1 MSIDHAPYLSTLS
14 RRGLVG
20 LAAVAAGTTLLP
32 GPRATAAG
40 VAVRTGD
47 PFVEW
52 LDRHATPV
60 RTSPRGPLDDLTPL
74 RRTVRD
80 AAVVG
85 LGESAH
91 GTHTQ
96 FALKHRVARYLVEEL
111 GFRTIAWEESWG
123 SGVVLDR
130 YVRGD
135 GTDARTAVG
144 QAPFR
149 LRSQAMLDLVRW
161 MREFNRGRPDWDL
174 VRFLGADVLE
184 LRALQYDEIER
195 FAAAVVPDRLP
206 RVRELLGALAL
217 RGTPQEHL
225 VWYKY
230 RLTED
235 ERQPLVAAAREL
247 HEMVRDA
254 AASRAAR
261 RRRAAVD
268 PDDAVLHAFAL
279 LGFYESGSAAGVRD
293 DLRDRYVAGV
303 VTAWHERTG
312 HRIVYSAANAHVAA
326 AERMVIEF
334 PPDPPARRRLAGGL
348 LRAGFGAGYVAVGT
362 VFDHGD
368 VLTGWEVDGGPRV
381 YTVPPS
387 SPSFAD
393 ALLGRARL
401 GDYLIDLRRGGPA
414 EVRER
419 LDGPASLRIMSSAYD
434 SARDEHYAQHL
445 PSWRAGFDA
454 LLHVRTVTATQLVQ
468 AAGGRSR
475 RRRG

>member
-1 MSIDHAPYLSTLS
+1 MSIDHAQHLSTLS
-14 RRGLVG
+14 RRGLFG
-20 LAAVAAGTTLLP
+20 LAAAAAGATLLP
-32 GPRATAAG
+32 GQQATAAG
-40 VAVRTGD
+40 TAVRTED
-47 PFVEW
+47 PFAEW
-52 LDRHATPV
+52 LDRHATAV
-60 RTSPRGPLDDLTPL
+60 RTDPRGPLDDLVPL

-80 AAVVG
+80 AVVVG

-96 FALKHRVARYLVEEL
+96 FALKHRIARYLVEEL

-144 QAPFR
+144 QALFM
-149 LRSQAMLDLVRW
+149 LRSQGMLDLVRW
-161 MREFNRGRPDWDL
+161 MREFNRGRPDWDQ

-195 FAAAVVPDRLP
+195 FAAAIAPDRL
-206 RVRELLGALAL
+206 RRIRELLTTLAL
-217 RGTPQEHL
+217 RGTPQQHL

-235 ERQPLVAAAREL
+235 ERLPLVAAAREL
-247 HEMVRDA
+247 YDLVRDA

-261 RRRAAVD
+261 RSRTGVD
-268 PDDAVLHAFAL
+268 PGDAVLHALAL
-279 LGFYESGSAAGVRD
+279 LGFYDSGTAAGVAED
-293 DLRDRYVAGV
+293 VRDRYVADL
-303 VTAWHERTG
+303 VTAWYERTG

-334 PPDPPARRRLAGGL
+334 PPGPPVQRRLAGGL
-348 LRAGFGAGYVAVGT
+348 LRKRYGAGYVAVAT

-368 VLTGWEVDGGPRV
+368 VLTGWEVDGGPHV
-381 YTVPPS
+381 YAVPPP

-414 EVRER
+414 EVRDR
-419 LDGPASLRIMSSAYD
+419 LEGPASMRIMSSAYD
-434 SARDEHYAQHL
+434 PARDEHYAQHL
-445 PSWRAGFDA
+445 PSWREGFDA
-454 LLHVRTVTATQLVQ
+454 LLHVRTVTATQLI
-468 AAGGRSR
+468 
-475 RRRG
+475 